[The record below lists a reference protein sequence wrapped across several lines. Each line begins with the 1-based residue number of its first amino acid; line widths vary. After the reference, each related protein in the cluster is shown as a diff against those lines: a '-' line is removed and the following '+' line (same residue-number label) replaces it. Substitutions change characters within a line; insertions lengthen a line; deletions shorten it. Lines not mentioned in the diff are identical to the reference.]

1 MGDAFS
7 PDAIPELQGKFVH
20 FASPRFWCEPECIN
34 GEVRY
39 VDASKSPKIV
49 YVKPYGE
56 THLVR
61 VNVLDYQT
69 AERIEENEQHASH

>member
-7 PDAIPELQGKFVH
+7 PDAIPELEGKFVH
-20 FASPRFWCEPECIN
+20 FASPRFWSDAGCVN

-39 VDASKSPKIV
+39 VDASNDPKVV